1 MILCIWFLTTPLVPT
16 MISFAGS
23 RAGSVVVRFLIHSG
37 VMLCL
42 WFTVLLARG
51 PGSTYVWR
59 YAVFGVMLCCDVW
72 RGFGDLKLSG
82 VMLCCGAIDRR
93 ATTFS
98 CALCIIYTL
107 EINILIFFYMYY
119 FLYIWF
125 DYCSDLFLYLLLC
138 ILSTYFVLT
147 PFSGGCV
154 SCPQVRT
161 HSLVIHLFRT
171 PFLLFGVLL
180 SFRSLYFWYIYL
192 LVHLYIFV
200 HGYGGALSRH
210 MILSVCLEVCG
221 HVCGLGSFCMNVC
234 TCRLGDPIRR
244 GGRSAYVV
252 WAILYAE
259 AAGPHMFIYCLV
271 SPVWLL
277 LVFSACRV
285 YWIVRKTKETLPKFF
300 WKLPKF
306 EIKPCRLPPY
316 TRMSW

>member
-59 YAVFGVMLCCDVW
+59 YAVLWCVTGIRRFETFWCYAVLWRHRQAGDHIFQCPMHNLYFGNKHFD
-72 RGFGDLKLSG
+72 
-82 VMLCCGAIDRR
+82 
-93 ATTFS
+93 
-98 CALCIIYTL
+98 
-107 EINILIFFYMYY
+107 MYY

-125 DYCSDLFLYLLLC
+125 DYYSDLFLYLLLC

-154 SCPQVRT
+154 SCPQVQT
-161 HSLVIHLFRT
+161 HSLVIHLFRI

-180 SFRSLYFWYIYL
+180 SFRDLYFWYIYL

-221 HVCGLGSFCMNVC
+221 HVCGLGSFCMVMC
-234 TCRLGDPIRR
+234 ICCLGDPIRR
-244 GGRSAYVV
+244 GGRSAYV
-252 WAILYAE
+252 YT
-259 AAGPHMFIYCLV
+259 
-271 SPVWLL
+271 LL
-277 LVFSACRV
+277 C
-285 YWIVRKTKETLPKFF
+285 
-300 WKLPKF
+300 
-306 EIKPCRLPPY
+306 
-316 TRMSW
+316 